1 MQSLI
6 RSVNRLFD
14 AHQYG
19 EAGRQ
24 IYDFFW
30 SEFADWYL
38 EIAKSQISKG
48 GDSAYYTVETLV
60 KVLDQCLRLLHP
72 FTPYVT
78 EELWQHL
85 RSAVLDSPY
94 QADIPDWE
102 EALMVS
108 AWPESRPEEG
118 WEEDKIKDFKLIQ
131 EIVRAIRNL
140 RAEKNIKPGKLIPA
154 NLIAGDRAAALQ
166 NEASSISA
174 LAGIDPEQLQ
184 IKKSLAEK
192 PQGQISLVA
201 GPIEIYLPL
210 SGLLDL
216 DEEKKRLT
224 SELEELGGEIKRLE
238 GLLASPFA
246 EKAPQAVVQNE
257 RDKLASY
264 QDTVQTLKDQLDNLS
279 NI

>member
-1 MQSLI
+1 M
-6 RSVNRLFD
+6 NRLF
-14 AHQYG
+14 ANHQYG

-38 EIAKSQISKG
+38 EIAKSQISMG
-48 GDSAYYTVETLV
+48 GDRAYYTIETLI
-60 KVLDQCLRLLHP
+60 KVLDQSLRLLHP

-85 RSAVLDSPY
+85 RTAVLDSPY
-94 QADIPDWE
+94 QAGLPDWE
-102 EALMVS
+102 EALMIS
-108 AWPESRPEEG
+108 PWPESRPEEG
-118 WEEDKIKDFKLIQ
+118 WEEKKVKDFKLIQ

-154 NLIAGDRAAALQ
+154 NLIAADHAGTLQ
-166 NEASSISA
+166 NEAQSISA

-184 IKKSLAEK
+184 IDQSIAEK

-201 GPIEIYLPL
+201 GPVEIYLPL

-216 DEEKKRLT
+216 EAEKKRLK
-224 SELEELGGEIKRLE
+224 SELEELSGEIKRLE

-246 EKAPQAVVQNE
+246 EKAPDAVVQNE

-264 QDTVQTLKDQLDNLS
+264 QDTVKTIQEQLDNLDD
-279 NI
+279 I